1 MTVNVQSL
9 TTLGTFAST
18 PVMDWPNVFSP
29 LSNCS
34 SSHKLALKKINTSK
48 ASVKVLI
55 KLLDNFIQDWHSH
68 TL

>member
-18 PVMDWPNVFSP
+18 PAMDWPNVQSFSS

-34 SSHKLALKKINTSK
+34 SSHKLDLKKINTSK
-48 ASVKVLI
+48 ASINVLI
-55 KLLDNFIQDWHSH
+55 KLLDNFIQD
-68 TL
+68 

>member
-9 TTLGTFAST
+9 TTLGTFVST
-18 PVMDWPNVFSP
+18 PTMDWPNVFSL

-48 ASVKVLI
+48 ACVKVLI
-55 KLLDNFIQDWHSH
+55 KLQDNFIHD
-68 TL
+68 